1 MIALIKVERILNLK
15 VLWEM
20 FQMKMMRSV
29 GISLTMILLSA
40 PLVRGQD
47 LSKYRDFSLG
57 MSLPE
62 LSSRVDLRPLQ
73 TKLIQ
78 KHPAVIQELT
88 CWPGGYS
95 DSSRQTESVW
105 QMFFSFYN
113 GELFRILVTY
123 DRDATH
129 GLTAEDMVHAI
140 STKYGTPT
148 RTVGEISFP
157 TNELYRST
165 EKVIARW
172 EDSQCSINL
181 VRSRFLNSFALVMFS
196 KRLDAQVEAAIAKS
210 MKLEGQEN
218 PEREIDRQKKEAD
231 DLEAARQKNRKI
243 FRP

>member
-1 MIALIKVERILNLK
+1 
-15 VLWEM
+15 
-20 FQMKMMRSV
+20 MKMMRSV
-29 GISLTMILLSA
+29 GISLVVILLSA
-40 PLVRGQD
+40 PFVRGQD

-62 LSSRVDLRPLQ
+62 LSSQVDLKPLQ

-88 CWPGGYS
+88 CWPSGSS
-95 DSSRQTESVW
+95 DYSRQTDSVR
-105 QMFFSFYN
+105 QIFFSFYN

-123 DRDATH
+123 DHDATH
-129 GLTAEDMVHAI
+129 GLTAEDMVQAI

-148 RTVGEISFP
+148 RPVGEISFP

-172 EDSQCSINL
+172 EDSQYSINL
-181 VRSRFLNSFALVMFS
+181 VRSTFLNSFALFMFS
-196 KRLDAQVEAAIAKS
+196 KRLDAQVEAALAKS
-210 MKLEGQEN
+210 IKLEGQEE
-218 PEREIDRQKKEAD
+218 PQKEIDRQKKETD

-243 FRP
+243 SRP